1 MVPSRINLSALFI
14 RLMAVARYRFIV
26 ELTAIFLV
34 VWALCGVLVYVFEA
48 PGNLRLESVWDALYA
63 MLVTMTT
70 SGDSAVAPQTTGG
83 RWVMAVALLASKLL
97 TALLCA
103 LAAAVLI
110 ERKVR
115 EEMGL
120 KMHPFDQHIVI
131 IGWNLKGPHLLQT
144 LRHDPLLAHQPIVV
158 MADMEQKPV
167 SDPLLH
173 FTRSS
178 NPIRGEALER
188 AGLERASTVVVLANY
203 NEKSHADALTAINCM
218 MCRQANPHARIIVE
232 LLDPAQRPYM
242 EAAGANQVVGIGEV
256 GGFLLAEATIGNEPA
271 KQLLAHVA
279 EGIRQQ
285 KQANT
290 ADPGAP
296 ARPSTQQP
304 ACVK

>member
-1 MVPSRINLSALFI
+1 MAPGRINLSALFI

-26 ELTAIFLV
+26 ELTAIFLL
-34 VWALCGVLVYVFEA
+34 VWLACGTLIHAFESPDNA
-48 PGNLRLESVWDALYA
+48 KVQSLSDALYA

-70 SGDSAVAPQTTGG
+70 SGDSAVTPHTAGG

-120 KMHPFDQHIVI
+120 KMHQFDQHIVI

-167 SDPLLH
+167 NDPLLH
-173 FTRSS
+173 FTRAT
-178 NPIRGEALER
+178 NPLRGEAIDR
-188 AGLERASTVVVLANY
+188 AGLQQASTVVVLANY
-203 NEKSHADALTAINCM
+203 NEKSHADALSAINCM
-218 MCRQANPHARIIVE
+218 MARQANPHARIIVE
-232 LLDPAQRPYM
+232 LLDPGQRAYM
-242 EAAGANQVVGIGEV
+242 EAAGANEVVGIGEV

-279 EGIRQQ
+279 DGIRQQ
-285 KQANT
+285 KQASQT
-290 ADPGAP
+290 PIERPRAP
-296 ARPSTQQP
+296 SQRP

>member
-1 MVPSRINLSALFI
+1 MAASRANLSTMFI

-34 VWALCGVLVYVFEA
+34 VWISCGVLVYAFET
-48 PGNLRLESVWDALYA
+48 PNNPKLQTVWDAIYA

-70 SGDSAVAPQTTGG
+70 SGDSAVAPHSAGG

-158 MADMEQKPV
+158 MADMDQKPV
-167 SDPLLH
+167 NDPLLH
-173 FTRSS
+173 FTRTP

-188 AGLERASTVVVLANY
+188 AGLDRASTVVVLANY
-203 NEKSHADALTAINCM
+203 NEKSHADALSAINCM
-218 MCRQANPHARIIVE
+218 MSRQANPNARIIVE
-232 LLDPAQRPYM
+232 LLDPGQRPYM

-285 KQANT
+285 KEAS
-290 ADPGAP
+290 AEPRSEP
-296 ARPSTQQP
+296 ARSSPQQP